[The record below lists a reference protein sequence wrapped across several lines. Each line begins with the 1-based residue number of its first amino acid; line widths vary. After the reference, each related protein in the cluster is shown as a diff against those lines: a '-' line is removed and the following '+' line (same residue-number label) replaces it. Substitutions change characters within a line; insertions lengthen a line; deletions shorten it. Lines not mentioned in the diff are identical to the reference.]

1 MRTLRRDV
9 LGLLV
14 AVTLAPLG
22 GSAAPTIPGVL
33 SSSERTRILDVDSSS
48 GEAHYELQA
57 PISIPSLR
65 VEAFGLSCRPE
76 ALTGHIDQGGTFTYT
91 FDLEHAGN
99 LIVTLIGPVV
109 ADLDLAVYGPSGRLV
124 AISDHAA
131 SSAER
136 ITIRLPADGRWRIE
150 VVGRNVPAGW
160 AEFDLSV
167 DAIEGRD
174 LEVVPVPSGPYAPGD
189 RITVELRLTRFER
202 ECAEPRAL
210 LVWGSEGDE
219 ILDEAVTLRT
229 RRELRAAQRL
239 GAPIPAR

>member
-1 MRTLRRDV
+1 MRRDV

-14 AVTLAPLG
+14 AVTFAPLA

-48 GEAHYELQA
+48 GEAHYDLQA
-57 PISIPSLR
+57 PIFIPTFR

-76 ALTGHIDQGGTFTYT
+76 PLTGHIDQGGTFTYT
-91 FDLEHAGN
+91 FDLEHAGS
-99 LIVTLIGPVV
+99 LIVTLIGPVA

-124 AISDHAA
+124 AISEHAA

-150 VVGRNVPAGW
+150 VVGRDVPAGW

-174 LEVVPVPSGPYAPGD
+174 LEVVPVAAGPYAPGD

-202 ECAEPRAL
+202 ECAAPRAL
-210 LVWGSEGDE
+210 LVWGPEGDA
-219 ILDEAVTLRT
+219 ILDEPVTLRT
-229 RRELRAAQRL
+229 RRARRAVRSLAP
-239 GAPIPAR
+239 PIPAR